1 MAMIDQ
7 HDQEQLDTLKIW
19 WKDNRNMLVT
29 AVAIVVL
36 ISAAFAYW
44 KSYQGNQAAAAS
56 TLYAEVIKQVAS
68 NDAKRINDSVAVLVE
83 KFGNTA
89 YAPRAQ
95 LLAVQANMQAKDLP
109 RAKSQLEWVIA
120 NASESGLQDTARL
133 KLSSILLDEKKYD
146 DAMKLLNATYPEAF
160 VGLYSDLKG
169 DVLAAQ
175 GKNAEARAA
184 YKLAFEKLDS
194 KSSYRNLVQLKLDG
208 LGEDGQGVQGVQN
221 SQGGAK

>member
-1 MAMIDQ
+1 MAMINLQ
-7 HDQEQLDTLKIW
+7 EQEQLDALKAW
-19 WKDNRNMLVT
+19 WKDNRNFLLT
-29 AVAIVVL
+29 AVAIVAL
-36 ISAAFAYW
+36 SSAAFSYW
-44 KSYQGNQAAAAS
+44 KSYQGEQAAAAS
-56 TLYAEVIKQVAS
+56 TLYAEVLKQVAS
-68 NDAKRINDSVAVLVE
+68 NDSKRINDSVAALVE
-83 KFGNTA
+83 KFGNSA

-109 RAKSQLEWVIA
+109 RAKLQLEWVIA
-120 NASESGLQDTARL
+120 NAGESGLQDTARL
-133 KLSSILLDEKKYD
+133 KLSSLLLDEKKYD
-146 DAMKLLNATYPEAF
+146 DAMKLLNATHPEAF

-208 LGEDGQGVQGVQN
+208 LGEDGQG
-221 SQGGAK
+221 GAK